1 LLEIFC
7 VETLFGID
15 LIMYLIL
22 ILILILI
29 LTHEL
34 YRKTGLSL
42 VLDCGL
48 PFFRDSL
55 GAQVIRAQYSS
66 APRRRT
72 TRASQNLTHPIAA
85 TAF

>member
-15 LIMYLIL
+15 LIMY
-22 ILILILI
+22 LILI